1 MDKADVFLKELV
13 YIENDDIRN
22 ETTNLIRHLPDY
34 FFEVAASSTGKYHP
48 EYTLGKGG
56 LVKHTQAAV
65 KIAYDLLRL
74 DMFKGLSEDK
84 DFIIAALI
92 LHDGWK
98 HGVEYQQFAKAQH
111 PIIAAERVKDYSEN
125 KDIGARIA
133 NLIIT
138 HMGQWNTDWKT
149 NEEILPKPENKAQF
163 FVHLCDYLASRKY
176 LEVNFEV

>member
-1 MDKADVFLKELV
+1 
-13 YIENDDIRN
+13 
-22 ETTNLIRHLPDY
+22 
-34 FFEVAASSTGKYHP
+34 
-48 EYTLGKGG
+48 
-56 LVKHTQAAV
+56 
-65 KIAYDLLRL
+65 
-74 DMFKGLSEDK
+74 MFKGLLEDK

-149 NEEILPKPENKAQF
+149 NEEILPKPENKAQS

>member
-22 ETTNLIRHLPDY
+22 EVINLIRQLPDY

-48 EYTLGKGG
+48 EYTLGEGG
-56 LVKHTQAAV
+56 LVKHTQAAA
-65 KIAYDLLRL
+65 KIANDLLHL
-74 DMFKGLSEDK
+74 EMFRGLAKDK
-84 DFIIAALI
+84 DLIIAALI

-98 HGVEYQQFAKAQH
+98 HGVDYQQYAKAQH
-111 PIIAAERVKDYSEN
+111 PIIAAERVKDYSIN
-125 KDIGARIA
+125 KEIGAQIA
-133 NLIIT
+133 DLIIT

-149 NEEILPKPENKAQF
+149 NEEILPKPENKAQS

-176 LEVNFEV
+176 LEVKFEV